1 MQWNQCAKCCP
12 VRVPYVYSVNMF
24 LVFQIF
30 KDFEICCYGPFT
42 DMTTGMSLVE
52 LSKLPALK
60 ISMHTH
66 MYIWRGVVCIHQNFT
81 FELFLVAFVH
91 LLLWNFQ
98 NIYVRYCVGGGFN
111 PILSPNRKCSLL
123 FGCPQENAL
132 AVLVYFKTDVLS
144 NLSLLL

>member
-1 MQWNQCAKCCP
+1 MCTLLTC
-12 VRVPYVYSVNMF
+12 
-24 LVFQIF
+24 
-30 KDFEICCYGPFT
+30 
-42 DMTTGMSLVE
+42 SLFFRYLKTLRSAAMV
-52 LSKLPALK
+52 LSLIWLQVCHCGGTEQTPSIKNKYALT
-60 ISMHTH
+60 HT
-66 MYIWRGVVCIHQNFT
+66 YIWRGVVCIHQNFT
-81 FELFLVAFVH
+81 FELFLVAFLH

-132 AVLVYFKTDVLS
+132 AVLVYLKTDVLS